1 MKNIDAMKTNKS
13 NIDRRK
19 FLKFLGIGATAATI
33 GGCVSSETDSN
44 EVSTNNGQR
53 QIKGKMTYR
62 VNPKTKEKVSL
73 LGYGCM
79 RLPTISNESARDS
92 EDEIDQEM
100 VNKLVDYAIEHGVNL
115 FDTSPAYCKGLSER
129 AMGIALSR
137 YPRESYYLSTKLSN
151 FSESTWSREKS
162 LEMYHKSFKELQ
174 TDYIDYM
181 HLHGIGMNGMEAY
194 EGRYEKNGI
203 CEFLMKEREAGRI
216 RNLGFSYHGDIN
228 VFDYLLSMHDVMKWD
243 FCLIQLNY
251 VDWKHAKEVNERNTN
266 AEYLYGELE
275 KRGIP
280 AMVMEPLLGGR
291 LAEANDSI
299 VAKMKQ
305 RRPEDS
311 VASWAFRFAGS
322 KPGILTVLSGM
333 TYMEHL
339 HDNLATYSPL
349 EPLTNDED
357 VFLEEIAQE
366 MLKFPTIPCTKCAY
380 CMPCPYGLDIPSIFS
395 HYNKCVNEGNMED
408 DPRDPHYAEAR
419 KAFLVG
425 YDRSVP
431 KLRQAGHCIACGACL
446 SHCPQ
451 GIAID
456 KQMQKIHDYT
466 EALKQGVQPTDEVKN
481 RMVAGNHSLVIKT
494 SSGEIFTFDGR
505 GVKDMYN
512 IYMNSPQ
519 LLSGATIADKVIGT
533 GVAILMAL
541 GSVKEYYTN
550 VISKDAFDIL
560 QQKGIPGRYGE
571 LVAQIK
577 NRDGS
582 GRCPL
587 ESHLDGFIN
596 TDEALSRI
604 TEFVKSLPS

>member
-1 MKNIDAMKTNKS
+1 MNNKKS

-19 FLKFLGIGATAATI
+19 FLKFLGIGATAATVAS
-33 GGCVSSETDSN
+33 CVSTTESGNDSFV
-44 EVSTNNGQR
+44 EDAER
-53 QIKGKMTYR
+53 PIKGKMTYR
-62 VNPKTKEKVSL
+62 ENPKTKEKVSL

-79 RLPTISNESARDS
+79 RLPTITNESARES
-92 EDEIDQEM
+92 EEEIDQEQ
-100 VNKLVDYAIEHGVNL
+100 VNKLVDYAIKHGVNL
-115 FDTSPAYCKGLSER
+115 FDTSPAYCKGMSER
-129 AMGIALSR
+129 AIGIALKK

-194 EGRYEKNGI
+194 ENRYEKNGI
-203 CEFLMKEREAGRI
+203 REFLMKEREAGRI
-216 RNLGFSYHGDIN
+216 RNLGFSYHGDIK
-228 VFDYLLSMHDVMKWD
+228 VFDYLLSKHDEYKWD

-251 VDWKHAKEVNERNTN
+251 MDWKHAKEVNENNTN

-291 LAEANDSI
+291 LADVNDSI
-299 VAKMKQ
+299 VAQMKQ

-322 KPGILTVLSGM
+322 NPGILTVLSGM

-349 EPLTNDED
+349 EPITEDEAD
-357 VFLEEIAQE
+357 FLEEMAQI
-366 MLKFPTIPCTKCAY
+366 MLKFPTIPCTQCAY
-380 CMPCPYGLDIPSIFS
+380 CMPCPKGLDIPSIFT
-395 HYNKCVNEGNMED
+395 HYNKCVNEGNMTD
-408 DPRDPHYAEAR
+408 DTRDPHYDAAR
-419 KAFLVG
+419 RAFLVG
-425 YDRSVP
+425 YDRKVP
-431 KLRQAGHCIACGACL
+431 RLRQAGHCISCGKCL

-451 GIAID
+451 RIAID
-456 KQMQKIHDYT
+456 KEMKKIHTYT
-466 EALKQGVQPTDEVKN
+466 EALKQRKQVTDLVKDK
-481 RMVAGNHSLVIKT
+481 MLAGNHSLVVETAAGKVL
-494 SSGEIFTFDGR
+494 TFDGR
-505 GVKDMYN
+505 GVKDIYN
-512 IYMNSPQ
+512 LFMTSPES
-519 LLSGATIADKVIGT
+519 LKGAIVADKVIGT
-533 GVAILMAL
+533 GAATIMAL
-541 GSVKEYYTN
+541 GGVKAYYTN

-560 QQKGIPGRYGE
+560 NKKGINGKYGE

-587 ESHLDGFIN
+587 ESHIDGYTN
-596 TDEALSRI
+596 SDDVLNRI
-604 TEFVKSLPS
+604 TEFVNSLPS

>member
-1 MKNIDAMKTNKS
+1 MNKNKS
-13 NIDRRK
+13 NIDRRR
-19 FLKFLGIGATAATI
+19 FLKFLGIGATAATVAS
-33 GGCVSSETDSN
+33 CVSSSDPES
-44 EVSTNNGQR
+44 EGFVSDAQR
-53 QIKGKMTYR
+53 PIKGKMTYR
-62 VNPKTKEKVSL
+62 ENPKTKEKVSL

-92 EDEIDQEM
+92 EEEIDQEQ
-100 VNKLVDYAIEHGVNL
+100 VNKLVDYAIKHGVNL

-129 AMGIALSR
+129 AMGIALKK

-162 LEMYHKSFKELQ
+162 IEMYQKSFKELQ

-194 EGRYEKNGI
+194 EERYEKNGI
-203 CEFLMKEREAGRI
+203 REFLMKEREAGRI
-216 RNLGFSYHGDIN
+216 RNLGFSYHGDIK
-228 VFDYLLSMHDVMKWD
+228 VFDYLLSKHDEYKWD

-266 AEYLYGELE
+266 AEYLYNELE

-291 LAEANDSI
+291 LADVNDSI

-322 KPGILTVLSGM
+322 KPGILSVLSGM

-339 HDNLATYSPL
+339 HDNIATYSPL
-349 EPLTNDED
+349 EPILDDEY
-357 VFLEEIAQE
+357 VFLEDMAQF
-366 MLKFPTIPCTKCAY
+366 MLNFPTIPCTECAY

-395 HYNKCVNEGNMED
+395 HYNKCVNEGKMTD
-408 DPRDPHYAEAR
+408 DVRNPQYDAAR
-419 KAFLVG
+419 RAFLIG
-425 YDRSVP
+425 YDRKVP
-431 KLRQAGHCIACGACL
+431 KLRQAGHCISCGACL

-456 KQMQKIHDYT
+456 KEMKKIHNYV
-466 EALKQGVQPTDEVKN
+466 EALKQRKQVTDQVKDKLL
-481 RMVAGNHSLVIKT
+481 AGNLSLVVET
-494 SSGEIFTFDGR
+494 ANGDVLTFVGR
-505 GVKDMYN
+505 GVKDLYHL
-512 IYMNSPQ
+512 YVKSPET
-519 LLSGATIADKVIGT
+519 LKGAIVADKVIGT
-533 GVAILMAL
+533 GAATLMAL
-541 GSVKEYYTN
+541 GGIKEYYTN
-550 VISKDAFDIL
+550 VISEDAFRIL
-560 QQKGIPGRYGE
+560 ELKGINGRYGE
-571 LVAQIK
+571 LVAQIN

-587 ESHLDGFIN
+587 ETYLDGC
-596 TDEALSRI
+596 TDSQDVLSRI
-604 TEFVKSLPS
+604 TEFVNSIG